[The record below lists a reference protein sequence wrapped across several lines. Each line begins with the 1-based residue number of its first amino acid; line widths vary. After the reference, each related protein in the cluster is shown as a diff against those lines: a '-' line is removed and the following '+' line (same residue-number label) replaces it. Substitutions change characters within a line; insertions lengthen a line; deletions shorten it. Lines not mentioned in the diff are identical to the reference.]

1 MEQLQERFAVEVPL
15 AELFVRGTPLA
26 PLDKIESAMNIA
38 QDFIGGE
45 RCDHY
50 ALRQGKLDWQIWI
63 SAGGKPLPRKRVIGN
78 RAGQARPQSVS
89 LIDWNLEPAFSEAT
103 FRFTPPKGAIAVEIG
118 PREAK

>member
-1 MEQLQERFAVEVPL
+1 MADRDRDAAAVEH
-15 AELFVRGTPLA
+15 A
-26 PLDKIESAMNIA
+26 
-38 QDFIGGE
+38 
-45 RCDHY
+45 
-50 ALRQGKLDWQIWI
+50 RQ
-63 SAGGKPLPRKRVIGN
+63 RVIGN